1 MIDDAAEVDD
11 VGLLSVSPAQE
22 SMWFALQLTPDPA
35 YHVPYR
41 VQLDGPLDAG
51 ALRAALGDLVAQ
63 HDALRASFPRTGTE
77 LRQRVR
83 STGAFTLRVT
93 DLVALPPGAATTRAE
108 ELAREPFDLAGG
120 PLLRAELLR
129 LAPDRHELILVV
141 HHLVFD
147 GGSARVFF
155 AQLAEAYAARAAHRI
170 PELPQQPVA
179 YPDLIDAQR
188 IRPSGVDLAYWRNRL
203 RDMPP
208 PLALPGS
215 PAPGTP
221 DGLHRVRLTPDLADR
236 VRVTGRRHRCTSF
249 MTMLAAFAVL
259 LRTHTGRTDVVIGSP
274 AADRRRPETAHAIG
288 LFVNMLPLRVTM
300 TDAPAFADVLAGV
313 RDAVLDGFGHQVPV
327 EDIIRETS
335 PARSGHSPLFQAV
348 FWLHPAQAEPPTLGD
363 CRTTVEEIFTGAAKY
378 DLTLGVRETPNGTV
392 CDFFYRGTVLDPAGA
407 DRLANAYVQL
417 LAALTDPDAVLP
429 SLPPPALTAATAT
442 AATATAATA
451 TARPIAE
458 SARLLAGR
466 IAEVWR
472 EVLDVPVV
480 GSQDNFFDL
489 GGHSR
494 LMLRVQGLLAERLGT
509 DVSMLDLF
517 DHPTVAALAGHLA
530 ATAPPETSGDDP
542 AERRRAGALRLRQAK
557 GRPE

>member
-1 MIDDAAEVDD
+1 
-11 VGLLSVSPAQE
+11 
-22 SMWFALQLTPDPA
+22 MWFALQLTPDPA

-41 VQLDGPLDAG
+41 VRLDGPLDPG
-51 ALRAALGDLVAQ
+51 ALSAALGDLVTQ
-63 HDALRASFPRTGTE
+63 HDALRASFPLTGSE

-83 STGAFTLRVT
+83 SAGAFTLRVT

-170 PELPQQPVA
+170 PELPPQPVA

-188 IRPSGVDLAYWRNRL
+188 VRPSGVDLAYWRNRL

-236 VRVTGRRHRCTSF
+236 VRGTGRRHRCTSF

-300 TDAPAFADVLAGV
+300 TGAPAFADVLAGV
-313 RDAVLDGFGHQVPV
+313 RDAVLDGFGHQIPV
-327 EDIIRETS
+327 EDIIRETG
-335 PARSGHSPLFQAV
+335 PARGGHSPLFQAV
-348 FWLHPAQAEPPTLGD
+348 FWLHPAQAESPTLGD

-392 CDFFYRGTVLDPAGA
+392 CDFFYRGTALDPAGA
-407 DRLANAYVQL
+407 DRLATAYVQL

-429 SLPPPALTAATAT
+429 SLPPPVVTAATAT
-442 AATATAATA
+442 AATATATA
-451 TARPIAE
+451 TAKPIAE
-458 SARLLAGR
+458 SAGLLAGR

-472 EVLDVPVV
+472 EVLDVPAV

-542 AERRRAGALRLRQAK
+542 AERRRAGALRLRQAR
-557 GRPE
+557 GQQE